1 MHPGRARF
9 WGLVLYGPTN
19 RPQADC
25 QFLNEP
31 TDRADAPVI
40 VARADHPLSR
50 SMIAGSAL
58 KVLYRL
64 KDAGY
69 QGFLVGGCVRD
80 LLIGIEPKDFD
91 VATDASPEEVRRLF
105 RNSRLI
111 GRRFRLAHIRFGQFV
126 VEVATFRAANEP
138 IVPDVEPELDE
149 EQGEEQGEE
158 QPEEFAGAPRDE
170 FGDVNGNV
178 GGRDVGED
186 DDNFDRAH
194 DHRGRILRDNVYGT
208 IDQDVWRRDF
218 TCNALY
224 YNIDDFSIWDY
235 VGGVADLKSRTLR
248 LIGDPE
254 TRYREDPVRM
264 LRAVRFQAKLG
275 FTIHEGTSA
284 PFATLAGLLD
294 GIPPARLLDE
304 FQKLFLAGF
313 GQRAYELLQQYGL
326 LEHLFPATA
335 AYLATETDGMAA
347 RLIQAGLANTD
358 RRVAEGRSVT
368 PMFLFAVL
376 LFGPVSAAAQKRF
389 ETGMH
394 PGDAIADAVDEVVYE
409 QNRRIGIPKRFSIPM
424 RELLAL
430 QPRFHRREGRRAL
443 SFIGHPRFRA
453 AYDFLL
459 LRAEAGAED
468 PAIAAWWTEIQAVP
482 QAEQL
487 ARVGGEGSG
496 GGEGGGSG
504 DGGGGGESGP
514 PDGAGPRR
522 RRRRRGGR
530 GRRPP
535 APEG

>member
-1 MHPGRARF
+1 
-9 WGLVLYGPTN
+9 
-19 RPQADC
+19 
-25 QFLNEP
+25 
-31 TDRADAPVI
+31 
-40 VARADHPLSR
+40 
-50 SMIAGSAL
+50 MIAGSAL

-111 GRRFRLAHIRFGQFV
+111 GRRFRLAHIRFGQHV
-126 VEVATFRAANEP
+126 VEVATFRAAGEP
-138 IVPDVEPELDE
+138 IVPDAEVDLEADADAETEIEADDDGDADGNVAIDDDAVEPEFNRVDRSHD
-149 EQGEEQGEE
+149 
-158 QPEEFAGAPRDE
+158 AG
-170 FGDVNGNV
+170 
-178 GGRDVGED
+178 
-186 DDNFDRAH
+186 
-194 DHRGRILRDNVYGT
+194 GRILRDNVYGT

-224 YNIDDFSIWDY
+224 YNIQDFSIWDY
-235 VGGVADLKSRTLR
+235 VGGVLDVRSRTLR

-275 FTIHEGTSA
+275 FSLHEETRA
-284 PFATLAGLLD
+284 PFATLAVLLEN
-294 GIPPARLLDE
+294 IPPARLLDE

-313 GQRAYELLQQYGL
+313 GQRSFQLLREHGL
-326 LEHLFPATA
+326 LEHLFEATA
-335 AYLATETDGMAA
+335 LHLAAEKDGMAE
-347 RLIQAGLANTD
+347 RLITAGLVNTD

-376 LFGPVSAAAQKRF
+376 LFGPVSAAAQRRF
-389 ETGMH
+389 EAGEH
-394 PGDAIADAVDEVVYE
+394 PGQAIADAVDEVIAA

-443 SFIGHPRFRA
+443 SFLGHPRFRA

-459 LRAEAGAED
+459 LRTEAGAED
-468 PAIAAWWTEIQAVP
+468 PAVAAWWTEIQSLP
-482 QAEQL
+482 QPEQL
-487 ARVGGEGSG
+487 RRVGSAEPGDDGPH
-496 GGEGGGSG
+496 EGG
-504 DGGGGGESGP
+504 P
-514 PDGAGPRR
+514 VR

-530 GRRPP
+530 RHRSP
-535 APEG
+535 APDA

>member
-1 MHPGRARF
+1 M
-9 WGLVLYGPTN
+9 
-19 RPQADC
+19 
-25 QFLNEP
+25 NEP
-31 TDRADAPVI
+31 SDRAQAPAI
-40 VARADHPLSR
+40 VARADHPISR

-64 KDAGY
+64 KDGGY
-69 QGFLVGGCVRD
+69 QAFLVGGCVRD

-91 VATDASPEEVRRLF
+91 IATDARPEEIRRLF
-105 RNSRLI
+105 RNCRLI
-111 GRRFRLAHIRFGQFV
+111 GRRFRLAHIRFGQQII
-126 VEVATFRAANEP
+126 EVATFRAAGAPMAPEP
-138 IVPDVEPELDE
+138 DLDGVLDEDAEVEPDGNVAEPDE
-149 EQGEEQGEE
+149 E
-158 QPEEFAGAPRDE
+158 P
-170 FGDVNGNV
+170 NGNV
-178 GGRDVGED
+178 ADPD
-186 DDNFDRAH
+186 DPRGFDRAH
-194 DHRGRILRDNVYGT
+194 DERGRLLRDNVYGS

-224 YNIDDFSIWDY
+224 YSIEDFSIWDY
-235 VGGVADLKSRTLR
+235 VGGVEDVKARTLR

-275 FTIHEGTSA
+275 FTLHEGTRE
-284 PFATLAGLLD
+284 PLGRLASLLD

-313 GQRAYELLQQYGL
+313 GQRAFELLREHGL

-335 AYLATETDGMAA
+335 AWLAGEKDGMAA

-358 RRVAEGRSVT
+358 RRVAEGKSVT

-376 LFGPVSAAAQKRF
+376 LFGPVTAAAQKRF
-389 ETGMH
+389 DAGSH
-394 PGDAIADAVDEVVYE
+394 PGQAIADAVDEVVAA

-443 SFIGHPRFRA
+443 AFVGHPRFRA

-459 LRAEAGAED
+459 LRAEAGNED
-468 PAIAAWWTEIQAVP
+468 PAIAQWWTEIQALP
-482 QAEQL
+482 PDEQL
-487 ARVGGEGSG
+487 KRAGAEAGGELPH
-496 GGEGGGSG
+496 EG
-504 DGGGGGESGP
+504 
-514 PDGAGPRR
+514 GPRR

-530 GRRPP
+530 RHRAP
-535 APEG
+535 ATEG